1 MKEKNVTT
9 QDYPL
14 STRCPERIVT
24 PTGKP
29 LTDITL
35 ENVLAGNIG
44 PQDVRISQQTL
55 EYQAQIAGQ
64 MQRHAVARNFRRAAE
79 LISVPDARIL
89 EIYNALRPFRS
100 SEAELL
106 AIADELEHTWHA
118 TVNAGFVRE
127 SAEVYR
133 QRNKLRKES

>member
-1 MKEKNVTT
+1 MNDNIMTA

-14 STRCPERIVT
+14 ATRCPEKIQT

-35 ENVLAGNIG
+35 ENVLAGRVG

-55 EYQAQIAGQ
+55 EYRAQIAEQ

-79 LISVPDARIL
+79 LIAIPDTRIL
-89 EIYNALRPFRS
+89 RSTTRCDRFVLLSPSCRPLPMNWNTHGMPR
-100 SEAELL
+100 
-106 AIADELEHTWHA
+106 
-118 TVNAGFVRE
+118 
-127 SAEVYR
+127 
-133 QRNKLRKES
+133 

>member
-1 MKEKNVTT
+1 MNDNIMTA

-14 STRCPERIVT
+14 ATRCPEKIRT
-24 PTGKP
+24 PGGKP

-35 ENVLAGNIG
+35 ENVLAGRVG

-55 EYQAQIAGQ
+55 EYQAQIAEQ

-79 LISVPDARIL
+79 LIAIPDARIL

-100 SEAELL
+100 SFAELQ
-106 AIADELEHTWHA
+106 AIADELEHTG
-118 TVNAGFVRE
+118 TPR
-127 SAEVYR
+127 
-133 QRNKLRKES
+133 